1 MVSARCAGD
10 VTRYTERYLDRDI
23 LAGMT
28 SSRRPRRP
36 KKRARDLA
44 QTRHEILNAAFDEIY
59 ANGFHAS
66 SLDRILERTE
76 LTKGALF
83 HQFASKLELGYA
95 VVDEIIVPM
104 TRARWIT
111 PLAEFDDPLEGIV
124 HLVER
129 NVGDAPQAELDLG
142 CPLGNLIQEMSNGDA
157 EFRRRLRRCVEVW
170 IEGVAEHVE
179 RGRRAG
185 YVRRL
190 VKPRAVAEY
199 VVVTLEGVFAVAK
212 GMRDKSVVPALV
224 SSMRTSLAALA
235 EAKR

>member
-1 MVSARCAGD
+1 MK
-10 VTRYTERYLDRDI
+10 
-23 LAGMT
+23 
-28 SSRRPRRP
+28 P

-59 ANGFHAS
+59 RNGFHAS
-66 SLDRILERTE
+66 SLDAILERTE

-111 PLAEFDDPLEGIV
+111 PLAAFDDPLKGIL

-129 NVGDAPQAELDLG
+129 NVGDAPQADLDLG
-142 CPLGNLIQEMSNGDA
+142 CPLGNLIQEMSNTDA

-185 YVRRL
+185 HVRRS
-190 VKPRAVAEY
+190 VKPRAVGEY
-199 VVVTLEGVFAVAK
+199 VVVTLEGIFAVVK
-212 GMRDKSVVPALV
+212 GLRDKSVVPASV
-224 SSMRTSLAALA
+224 SSMRTFLAGLA